1 MIFGVRPTAA
11 ALAQVHTSLEEAAR
25 VSGAGWLRTFRDIVL
40 PLVLPGIFAAWFLVF
55 IPTLRELTVSI
66 LLWSAGNET
75 IGVMV
80 FNLQE
85 SGQEG
90 PGAALALVM
99 IGLLVAANYAARWLS
114 RGRVGY

>member
-1 MIFGVRPTAA
+1 
-11 ALAQVHTSLEEAAR
+11 
-25 VSGAGWLRTFRDIVL
+25 
-40 PLVLPGIFAAWFLVF
+40 
-55 IPTLRELTVSI
+55 
-66 LLWSAGNET
+66 
-75 IGVMV
+75 MV

-99 IGLLVAANYAARWLS
+99 IGLLVVANYAARWLS